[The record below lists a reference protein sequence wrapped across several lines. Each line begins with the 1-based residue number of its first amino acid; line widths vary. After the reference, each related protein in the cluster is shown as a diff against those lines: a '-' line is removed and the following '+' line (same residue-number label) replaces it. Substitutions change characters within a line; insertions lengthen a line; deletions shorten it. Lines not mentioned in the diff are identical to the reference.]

1 MRATFGTPEQPLLD
15 AVAEAIVRAA
25 SDAKIGVVVCSVGTL
40 EPRILYASEEYAR
53 LAGTTPEELVG
64 KDALTLVPPEE
75 YERTRTMVEQ
85 LARGESPPPH
95 FEMVIQRRDGS
106 RVPVEVA
113 LCYLGEG
120 QPQLA
125 VGFLIDITSRKDALR
140 VYQQSEERFRS
151 VIEAAPEAVWI
162 LDGSALLYVN
172 PAAIA
177 LFGYDDSDQVLG
189 ADPRRFLHPDDLPV
203 IEQRRRIM
211 LEERR
216 RLPPHEYRAQRRD
229 GSFLVLEVSSIP
241 IEYEGRSAVLSFARD
256 VSERKRIELRLLQA
270 DRLAAL
276 GLLAGGMA
284 HAINNPLTY
293 VLLDLDHVARRLPSL
308 ANDPAGVEDVVARLK
323 EAYQGA
329 ERIAGV
335 VRRMRA
341 FSRVDERVRRAV
353 DVRRVL
359 DAAVEMVGHEIR
371 YRGRLVTAYEEVPPI
386 DVSEAHLEQVFLHLL
401 VHAAQSLPEEERNEV
416 RLEVRRSDDAR
427 VMVSLTVTGRA
438 MDSATL
444 ARVFDPFYARED
456 ERSALGLPFCRAVIT
471 SLGGEIVAESDART
485 GTTFRVLL
493 PTGTPAHT
501 APASAN
507 MDSSRLPEL
516 RARVMVVDDD
526 PGIGSALRIAL
537 EDVHSV
543 TCFTSAFD
551 ARDRLLSGE
560 QFDVVFC
567 DVMMPDLDGTK
578 LYQAVLQSR
587 PEQAAR
593 FVFMSAGAARRD
605 ISEFLA
611 RCGRPRLDKP
621 FDTKTVRRVVRVV
634 AG

>member
-1 MRATFGTPEQPLLD
+1 MLEKREFYIDGRW
-15 AVAEAIVRAA
+15 VAPAA
-25 SDAKIGVVVCSVGTL
+25 GNDFTVID
-40 EPRILYASEEYAR
+40 PASEEPSAVISLGGKADTDAAVAAAKRAFPAWSATDRQER
-53 LAGTTPEELVG
+53 LAVAFFIDVTRRKEAIAAIEE
-64 KDALTLVPPEE
+64 
-75 YERTRTMVEQ
+75 
-85 LARGESPPPH
+85 
-95 FEMVIQRRDGS
+95 
-106 RVPVEVA
+106 
-113 LCYLGEG
+113 
-120 QPQLA
+120 
-125 VGFLIDITSRKDALR
+125 
-140 VYQQSEERFRS
+140 SEARFRR

-162 LDGSALLYVN
+162 LDDYRVLYVN
-172 PAAIA
+172 PATVA
-177 LFGYDDSDQVLG
+177 LFGYDDASELVD
-189 ADPRRFLHPDDLPV
+189 ADPRRFLHPDDVPI
-203 IEQRRRIM
+203 IEQRRQATV
-211 LEERR
+211 LERR
-216 RLPPHEYRAQRRD
+216 RLPPQEYRVRRRD
-229 GSFLVLEVSSIP
+229 GSIVVVEVSSIP
-241 IEYEGRSAVLSFARD
+241 IEYEGRHAVLSFARD

-293 VLLDLDHVARRLPSL
+293 VLLDLDHVARRLPAL
-308 ANDPAGVEDVVARLK
+308 TTDPAEVEDVVARLR

-341 FSRVDERVRRAV
+341 FSRVDERTRSAV

-371 YRGRLVTAYEEVPPI
+371 HRGRLVTAYEEVPPV

-401 VHAAQSLPEEERNEV
+401 VHAAQSLPEEERSEV
-416 RLEVRRSDDAR
+416 RLEVKRSYDAR

-444 ARVFDPFYARED
+444 ARVFDPFYVRDD
-456 ERSALGLPFCRAVIT
+456 ERSAVGLPFCRAVVT
-471 SLGGEIVAESDART
+471 SLGGEIVAESDAHA

-493 PTGTPAHT
+493 PVGEVLPSAPVSAR
-501 APASAN
+501 APAAAQA
-507 MDSSRLPEL
+507 EA
-516 RARVMVVDDD
+516 RARVLVVDDD

-543 TCFTSAFD
+543 TCSTSAID
-551 ARDRLLSGE
+551 ARDRLLAGE
-560 QFDVVFC
+560 EFDVVFC

-578 LYQAVLQSR
+578 LYQAIAQAR

-605 ISEFLA
+605 VARFLA
-611 RCGRPRLDKP
+611 SSGRPRLDKP
-621 FDTKTVRRVVRVV
+621 FDTTTVRRVVREV
-634 AG
+634 AR